1 MATFKHLSSK
11 NANYGVA
18 EKYLLFEHDEFTNKP
33 VLDENGRLIPRD
45 NCRFVTLN
53 CGEDDFAIACM
64 KSNLQ
69 YGKNRSRG
77 DVKSHHYIIS
87 FDPHDSV
94 ENGLTVDRAQTL
106 GEQFCKEHFLG
117 HQAIVCTHADG
128 HNHSGNIHC
137 HIVINSLRIEDV
149 PLLPYMDRPADT
161 KAGCKHRCTE
171 AAMNYFRA
179 EVMDMCQREGLH
191 QIDLLGGS
199 KERVTEGEYWAKRR
213 GQAELSAN
221 DKPTKF
227 ETDKEKLRQII
238 RKALETAV
246 DFDEFAE
253 LLARQGVTVKQSRG
267 RLSYLTSDR
276 SKPITARRLGDDFD
290 FAAINA
296 AFEQKSRQLGQK
308 AVPDISSRPSIL
320 ERLQCKLVLP
330 PIGLRNRKRLITR
343 PLGQNPA
350 CIAAKT
356 SKIDTYHDSISRMV
370 DVTPEKG
377 AGFEHWAKVFN
388 LKQSAKSLAELEKY
402 GFQSLEDLQ
411 NALKMVKTEESKC
424 QENLKTV
431 EAELRDKKELQK
443 RVLAYANTKPIRKE
457 YKTLKS
463 DRSKAKYRKQHESEF
478 IIMDSAQK
486 YFKEHEISKIPNY
499 KELQAEIERLTS
511 RQNELYEELHEK
523 RDEVKRLQTITDNIQ
538 KTIGQGNQRRDTYEI

>member
-1 MATFKHLSSK
+1 MRLATFKHLSSK
-11 NANYGVA
+11 NADYGAV
-18 EKYLLFEHDEFTNKP
+18 ENYLLFEHDEFTNKP
-33 VLDENGRLIPRD
+33 VLDMNGRLIPRE
-45 NCRFVTLN
+45 NCRFAILN
-53 CGEDDFAIACM
+53 CGDEDFAIACM

-69 YGKNRSRG
+69 YDKNRSRG

-87 FDPHDSV
+87 FDPRDSV
-94 ENGLTVDRAQTL
+94 ENGLTVDRAQEL
-106 GEQFCKEHFLG
+106 GEQFCKEHFAG

-128 HNHSGNIHC
+128 HNRSGNIHC
-137 HIVINSLRIEDV
+137 HIVINSLRIADV
-149 PLLPYMDRPADT
+149 PLLPYMDCPADT

-179 EVMDMCQREGLH
+179 EVMAMCQREGLY

-199 KERVTEGEYWAKRR
+199 GERVTEGEYWAKRR
-213 GQAELSAN
+213 GQAELSESG
-221 DKPTKF
+221 KPTKF
-227 ETDKEKLRQII
+227 ETDKEKLRKII
-238 RKALETAV
+238 RSALSSAK

-253 LLARQGVTVKQSRG
+253 LLLREGVTVKQSRG
-267 RLSYLTSDR
+267 RLSYLTSER
-276 SKPITARRLGDDFD
+276 AKPITARRLGDDFNLPS
-290 FAAINA
+290 INA
-296 AFEQKSRQLGQK
+296 VFEQKSRQLARNGKQG
-308 AVPDISSRPSIL
+308 ISSRPSIL
-320 ERLQCKLVLP
+320 KRLQ
-330 PIGLRNRKRLITR
+330 G
-343 PLGQNPA
+343 
-350 CIAAKT
+350 AKT
-356 SKIDTYHDSISRMV
+356 AKIDTYHDSISRMV
-370 DVTPEKG
+370 DVTPDKG

-388 LKQSAKSLAELEKY
+388 LKQSAKSVAELEKY
-402 GFQSLEDLQ
+402 GFDSLEDLQ
-411 NALKMVKTEESKC
+411 TALKMVKTEESKC

-443 RVLAYANTKPIRKE
+443 RVLAYANTKPIREE

-523 RDEVKRLQTITDNIQ
+523 RDEVKWLQTIADNIQ
-538 KTIGQGNQRRDTYEI
+538 KTIGQVNKRRNEYEI